1 MRRPPNRR
9 KVARALIF
17 GFLLAASEAVTKLF
31 QFRNRIAV
39 IFVLRKIPEPQHFYI
54 NIDERV
60 FAIKLHN

>member
-17 GFLLAASEAVTKLF
+17 GFVLGASEAVTKLF

-39 IFVLRKIPEPQHFYI
+39 IYVLRKIPEPQHFYI
-54 NIDERV
+54 NIDEKV